1 MLQKLR
7 MRRNNA
13 AETSTP
19 IRRTEKMRIFTYPDA
34 VLKAKAEPVQN
45 IDEEIRSLVDNMCET
60 MYSAMGI
67 GLAANQVGELKQIIV
82 YDVNQTEAGPNP
94 AVLIN
99 PEIVL
104 TDGDVVQEESCL
116 SVIDFSADVPR
127 KEKIKVRGVDK
138 DGNPVDIEADG
149 LLARCLQHE
158 IDHLNGILFIDH
170 ISTLKRTLYNKKVKK
185 MMKRTDSA
193 QDK

>member
-1 MLQKLR
+1 
-7 MRRNNA
+7 
-13 AETSTP
+13 
-19 IRRTEKMRIFTYPDA
+19 MRIFTYPDA
-34 VLKAKAEPVQN
+34 ILKAKAEPVQN
-45 IDEEIRSLVDNMCET
+45 IDEEIRNLVDNMCET

-67 GLAANQVGELKQIIV
+67 GLAANQVGEPKRIIV

-116 SVIDFSADVPR
+116 SVIDFSAEVPR
-127 KEKIKVRGVDK
+127 KERIKVRGIDK

-158 IDHLNGILFIDH
+158 IDHLNGVLFIDH
-170 ISTLKRTLYNKKVKK
+170 ISALKRTLYKKKLKK
-185 MMKRTDSA
+185 MMKTA
-193 QDK
+193 KDK

>member
-1 MLQKLR
+1 
-7 MRRNNA
+7 
-13 AETSTP
+13 
-19 IRRTEKMRIFTYPDA
+19 MRIFTYPDA
-34 VLKAKAEPVQN
+34 ILKAKAEPVEH
-45 IDEEIRSLVDNMCET
+45 IDEETRNLVDNMCET

-67 GLAANQVGELKQIIV
+67 GLAANQVGELKRIIV

-104 TDGDVVQEESCL
+104 TEGDIVQEESCL
-116 SVIDFSADVPR
+116 SVIDFSADVAR
-127 KEKIKVRGVDK
+127 KQQIKVRGVDK

-158 IDHLNGILFIDH
+158 IDHLNGVLFIDH
-170 ISTLKRTLYNKKVKK
+170 ISTLKRTLYNKKIKK
-185 MMKRTDSA
+185 MMKRTDPA
-193 QDK
+193 KVK

>member
-1 MLQKLR
+1 
-7 MRRNNA
+7 
-13 AETSTP
+13 
-19 IRRTEKMRIFTYPDA
+19 MRIFTYPDA
-34 VLKAKAEPVQN
+34 ILKAKAEPVED
-45 IDEEIRSLVDNMCET
+45 IDEGIRNLADNMCET

-116 SVIDFSADVPR
+116 SVIDFSADVAR
-127 KEKIKVRGVDK
+127 KERIKVRGVDK

-158 IDHLNGILFIDH
+158 IDHLNGVLFIDH

-193 QDK
+193 EDK

>member
-1 MLQKLR
+1 MTER
-7 MRRNNA
+7 M
-13 AETSTP
+13 
-19 IRRTEKMRIFTYPDA
+19 KIFTYPDA
-34 VLKAKAEPVQN
+34 VLKATAEPVQN
-45 IDEEIRSLVDNMCET
+45 INEEIRNLVDNMCET

-67 GLAANQVGELKQIIV
+67 GLAANQVGELKRILV
-82 YDVNQTEAGPNP
+82 YDVNQMEAGPNP

-104 TDGDVVQEESCL
+104 TEGDTIQEESCL
-116 SVIDFSADVPR
+116 SVIDYSADVPR

-158 IDHLNGILFIDH
+158 IDHLNGVLFIDH
-170 ISTLKRTLYNKKVKK
+170 ISTLKRSLYNKKLKK
-185 MMKRTDSA
+185 MMKRADFSK
-193 QDK
+193 DR

>member
-1 MLQKLR
+1 
-7 MRRNNA
+7 
-13 AETSTP
+13 
-19 IRRTEKMRIFTYPDA
+19 MRIYTYPET
-34 VLKAKAEPVQN
+34 VLRAKAEPIQN
-45 IDEEIRSLVDNMCET
+45 IDEETRNLVASMCET

-67 GLAANQVGELKQIIV
+67 GLAANQVGELKRILI
-82 YDVNQTEAGPNP
+82 YDVTQTEAGPNP
-94 AVLIN
+94 SVLIN

-127 KEKIKVRGVDK
+127 KERIKVRGVDK

-158 IDHLNGILFIDH
+158 IDHLNGVLFIDH
-170 ISTLKRTLYNKKVKK
+170 ISTLKRTLYNKKLKKIMKRAASSKGKK
-185 MMKRTDSA
+185 M
-193 QDK
+193 